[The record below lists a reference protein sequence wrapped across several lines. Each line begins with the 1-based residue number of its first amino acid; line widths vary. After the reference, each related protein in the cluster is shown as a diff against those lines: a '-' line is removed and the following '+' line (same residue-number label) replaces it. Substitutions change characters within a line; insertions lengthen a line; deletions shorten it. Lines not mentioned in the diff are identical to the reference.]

1 MFSTISRLPA
11 LLFCIY
17 TKLLLKRKKVQCPLY
32 YRRKPSLNFS
42 VTMITFLCEEKSH
55 GFKMRVWIIVHS
67 KLAKN
72 NYFFDVWCRNVQM
85 ISRTKTSP
93 PTLLRK
99 CALENLKKEEWKK
112 KIISVRLIVCLN
124 DMMNVAIVHKSR
136 EMVCVFTKKR
146 KEIRTRLVNIHYI
159 YLYGICKAHTYKHYW
174 SLLTRKKDL
183 SFCDS

>member
-1 MFSTISRLPA
+1 
-11 LLFCIY
+11 
-17 TKLLLKRKKVQCPLY
+17 
-32 YRRKPSLNFS
+32 
-42 VTMITFLCEEKSH
+42 MITFLCEEKSH

-112 KIISVRLIVCLN
+112 KKISVRLIVCLN

-159 YLYGICKAHTYKHYW
+159 YLYGICKAHTYKQT
-174 SLLTRKKDL
+174 LLVVTHQKKRLIFLRFIIPFLRKTV
-183 SFCDS
+183 

>member
-93 PTLLRK
+93 PNSIKKMCSRK
-99 CALENLKKEEWKK
+99 FEKGMEEEENNFCTFNCLFKWYDECSHRTQITGNGLCFHEKKEKRNK
-112 KIISVRLIVCLN
+112 N
-124 DMMNVAIVHKSR
+124 PSR
-136 EMVCVFTKKR
+136 
-146 KEIRTRLVNIHYI
+146 
-159 YLYGICKAHTYKHYW
+159 
-174 SLLTRKKDL
+174 
-183 SFCDS
+183 